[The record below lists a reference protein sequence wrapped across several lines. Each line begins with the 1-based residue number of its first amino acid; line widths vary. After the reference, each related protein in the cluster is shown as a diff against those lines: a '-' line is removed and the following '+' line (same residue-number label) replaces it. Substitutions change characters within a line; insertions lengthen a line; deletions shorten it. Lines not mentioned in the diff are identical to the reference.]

1 LNAPLAE
8 EEDMEQSELDS
19 APAGSD
25 GSHEVSNSQMF
36 DNQDQVGPDQS
47 AQQDAQNQL
56 PNLAEPDQ

>member
-1 LNAPLAE
+1 
-8 EEDMEQSELDS
+8 MEQSELDS